1 MILFKFAYIRC
12 KPWLMDKRRRR
23 EDPTSPNRDSIETLG
38 MWEKRHLLCG
48 LYAEKTN
55 DVLSPSIEFVHY
67 SRVYDRS
74 AIEPDRLPQSRAI
87 TNRGTGQQV
96 AVCWWSWEIW
106 MLMWLCDSG
115 WRWNPAGKQINL
127 VDVAASSLSSPGRGA
142 QVFDLDLMLR
152 CYDLLLDNDGLRL
165 HLRLLFNDQFV
176 GLRLRLS
183 DVCRQRLAVDW
194 ARDWFV
200 CAPSCR
206 VCCAP
211 G

>member
-96 AVCWWSWEIW
+96 AGWVGKYGCGCGSVTLDGDGTRPENKLILLTSQPRHFLRQVEGPGVWSRP
-106 MLMWLCDSG
+106 DA
-115 WRWNPAGKQINL
+115 P
-127 VDVAASSLSSPGRGA
+127 
-142 QVFDLDLMLR
+142 MLR
-152 CYDLLLDNDGLRL
+152 SS
-165 HLRLLFNDQFV
+165 V
-176 GLRLRLS
+176 G
-183 DVCRQRLAVDW
+183 QRWVAPT
-194 ARDWFV
+194 F
-200 CAPSCR
+200 APS
-206 VCCAP
+206 V
-211 G
+211 

>member
-67 SRVYDRS
+67 SRIYDRS

-127 VDVAASSLSSPGRGA
+127 VDVAASSLSSPGRGPRCLISTWCSDA
-142 QVFDLDLMLR
+142 TIFCWTTMGCAYICAFCLMIN
-152 CYDLLLDNDGLRL
+152 LLAS
-165 HLRLLFNDQFV
+165 V
-176 GLRLRLS
+176 
-183 DVCRQRLAVDW
+183 AVSQM
-194 ARDWFV
+194 
-200 CAPSCR
+200 CADS
-206 VCCAP
+206 V
-211 G
+211 